1 MAMQL
6 DSYFTRP
13 APRRYLLIEQ
23 SCDNHLHH
31 FTFALEIKA
40 GESRP
45 PHIEHKAGA
54 SRRRPPGNSCADP
67 NVSTRIPTCSGS

>member
-13 APRRYLLIEQ
+13 EARRYLLIEQ
-23 SCDNHLHH
+23 SCDNQLHH
-31 FTFALEIKA
+31 FTFSLEIRA
-40 GESRP
+40 GESRH

-54 SRRRPPGNSCADP
+54 SGAATRKLLRRPECLDAHPD
-67 NVSTRIPTCSGS
+67 CSGS